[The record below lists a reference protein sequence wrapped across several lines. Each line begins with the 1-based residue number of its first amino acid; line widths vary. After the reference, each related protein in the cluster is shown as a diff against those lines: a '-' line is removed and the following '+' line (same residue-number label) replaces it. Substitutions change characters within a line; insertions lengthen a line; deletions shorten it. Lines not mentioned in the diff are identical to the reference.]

1 MVRLFLRWMKYLS
14 FLILF
19 LFIIGALQNRPEEF
33 MYFLLYIKVALACY
47 LLYRFS
53 HTRRYST
60 FDRKIVYAS
69 AIFILLTS
77 FIEYVNYV
85 VDEVRKHVSVYTV
98 PLLSELVLFLG
109 I

>member
-1 MVRLFLRWMKYLS
+1 MLRLFLRWMKYLS
-14 FLILF
+14 LLILF
-19 LFIIGALQNRPEEF
+19 LFIIGALQHRPEDF
-33 MYFLLYIKVALACY
+33 MHFLLYIKVGLACY

-53 HTRRYST
+53 HMRRYST
-60 FDRKIVYAS
+60 FDRRIVYAS

-98 PLLSELVLFLG
+98 PLLSQLVSILG